1 MTPVRLAVTERDWVR
16 AAFSDAARLHERTLA
31 DRTDVILEAGRWLV
45 EALGAGRRV
54 LVFGNG
60 GSATDAEHLASELVG
75 RFSKA
80 VTRRGW
86 PVIALTSDSAIVTS
100 VANDFGFD
108 EVFARQI
115 DALGAPGDVAIG
127 ITTSGAS
134 ANVNRAIERAR
145 ASGLRTIA
153 LTGGD
158 GGESGRLADLD
169 VNVPSS
175 DGPRVQEVHRTIVH
189 VWCELVERELA
200 GMKT

>member
-1 MTPVRLAVTERDWVR
+1 VTERDWVR

-45 EALGAGRRV
+45 EALGAGRKV

-86 PVIALTSDSAIVTS
+86 PVIALTSDGAIVTS

-134 ANVNRAIERAR
+134 ANVNLAIGRAR
-145 ASGLRTIA
+145 GCGLRTIA

-175 DGPRVQEVHRTIVH
+175 DSARVQEVHRTIVH
-189 VWCELVERELA
+189 VWCELVERELR
-200 GMKT
+200 TRDRT